1 MQKAKT
7 LSPGRLRAKRGS
19 IWHDGASW
27 ELLILCLPA
36 IAGYILF
43 NYVPM
48 GMAIMI
54 PFRNYKFSL
63 GVMGSDWVGLKNFEW
78 IIRST
83 SLWQVVRNTMLYSI
97 WFTIIGNVVNVI
109 FALLMFDVKNRAALK
124 VYQTISS
131 FPNFIS
137 MVVVGFITYAFLSPT
152 AGVMNQ
158 LRAMFGQGA
167 VDVYMTPN
175 AWPAILT
182 IVNIW
187 KGIGMG
193 SMVFFAALIG
203 IDTSLYEAATIDGAT
218 HLQQTWYISLPHLVP
233 LVSIFMILAAGHL
246 FSGNFDLFYL
256 IPRNIGVLYPT
267 TDVLPTYVY
276 RALKEGTYATG
287 ATVSLVQSI
296 TGLIL
301 VIATNLFVRKISPDN
316 SLF

>member
-19 IWHDGASW
+19 IWRDGASW

-83 SLWQVVRNTMLYSI
+83 SLWQVVRNTMLYSV

-158 LRAMFGQGA
+158 IRTLLGQGA

-193 SMVFFAALIG
+193 SMVFFAALMG

-256 IPRNIGVLYPT
+256 IPRDVSILYPT

-287 ATVSLVQSI
+287 ATVSLVQSV

-301 VIATNLFVRKISPDN
+301 VIVTNLIVRKTSPEN

>member
-1 MQKAKT
+1 
-7 LSPGRLRAKRGS
+7 
-19 IWHDGASW
+19 
-27 ELLILCLPA
+27 
-36 IAGYILF
+36 
-43 NYVPM
+43 M
-48 GMAIMI
+48 GMALMI

-63 GVMGSDWVGLKNFEW
+63 GVMGSEWVGLKNFEW

-83 SLWQVVRNTMLYSI
+83 SLWQVVRNTMLYSV

-158 LRAMFGQGA
+158 MRALLGQSA
-167 VDVYMTPN
+167 IDVYMTPS

-193 SMVFFAALIG
+193 SMVYFAALMG

-218 HLQQTWYISLPHLVP
+218 HLQQTWYISLPHLIP

-256 IPRNIGVLYPT
+256 IPRNVSVLYPT

-301 VIATNLFVRKISPDN
+301 VVATNMFVRKISPEN

>member
-1 MQKAKT
+1 MEKAKT
-7 LSPGRLRAKRGS
+7 LSPSRLRAKRGS
-19 IWHDGASW
+19 IWRDAASW
-27 ELLILCLPA
+27 ELLVLCIPA
-36 IAGYILF
+36 IVGYILF

-63 GVMGSDWVGLKNFEW
+63 GVMGSEWVGLKNFEW
-78 IIRST
+78 LVRST
-83 SLWQVVRNTMLYSI
+83 SLWQVVRNTVGYSL
-97 WFTIIGNVVNVI
+97 WFMVIGPVVNVI
-109 FALLMFDVKNRAALK
+109 FALLLFDVKNRAALK
-124 VYQTISS
+124 TYQTIAT
-131 FPNFIS
+131 FPNFMS
-137 MVVVGFITYAFLSPT
+137 MVVVGFITYAILSPT
-152 AGVMNQ
+152 SGVMNQ
-158 LRAMFGQGA
+158 VRALFGQEA
-167 VDVYMTPN
+167 VDVYMMPG

-182 IVNIW
+182 IVNLW

-193 SMVFFAALIG
+193 SMMYFAALMG

-233 LVSIFMILAAGHL
+233 LVSIFTILAAGHM

-256 IPRNIGVLYPT
+256 IPRDVSVVYST

-276 RALKEGTYATG
+276 RALKAGTYATG
-287 ATVSLVQSI
+287 ATVSLVQSV

-301 VIATNLFVRKISPDN
+301 VVATNLIVKKISPDN

>member
-7 LSPGRLRAKRGS
+7 LSPGRLRAKHGS

-83 SLWQVVRNTMLYSI
+83 SLWQVVRNTVGYSL
-97 WFTIIGNVVNVI
+97 WFMVIGPVVNVV
-109 FALLMFDVKNRAALK
+109 FALLLFDVKSRAALK
-124 VYQTISS
+124 AYQTITT
-131 FPNFIS
+131 FPNFMS
-137 MVVVGFITYAFLSPT
+137 MVVVGFITYAILSPT

-167 VDVYMTPN
+167 VDVYMTPS

-193 SMVFFAALIG
+193 SMMYFAALMG

-233 LVSIFMILAAGHL
+233 LVSIFTILAAGHV

-256 IPRNIGVLYPT
+256 IPRDVSILYPT

-287 ATVSLVQSI
+287 ATVSLVQSV

-301 VIATNLFVRKISPDN
+301 VIVTNLTVRKISPEN

>member
-19 IWHDGASW
+19 IWRDGASW

-83 SLWQVVRNTMLYSI
+83 SLWQVVRNTVGYSL
-97 WFTIIGNVVNVI
+97 WFMVIGPVVNVI
-109 FALLMFDVKNRAALK
+109 FALLLFDVKSRAALK
-124 VYQTISS
+124 AYQTITT
-131 FPNFIS
+131 FPNFMS
-137 MVVVGFITYAFLSPT
+137 MVVVGFITYAILSPT

-167 VDVYMTPN
+167 VDVYMTPS

-193 SMVFFAALIG
+193 SMMYFAALMG

-233 LVSIFMILAAGHL
+233 LVSIFTILAAGHV

-256 IPRNIGVLYPT
+256 IPRDVSILYPT

-287 ATVSLVQSI
+287 ATVSLVQSV

-301 VIATNLFVRKISPDN
+301 VIATNLIVRRISPDN

>member
-19 IWHDGASW
+19 IWRDGASW

-83 SLWQVVRNTMLYSI
+83 SLWQVVRNTMLYSV

-158 LRAMFGQGA
+158 IRTLLGQSA
-167 VDVYMTPN
+167 IDVYMTPSV
-175 AWPAILT
+175 WPAILT

-193 SMVFFAALIG
+193 SMVFFAALMG

-256 IPRNIGVLYPT
+256 IPRNVGVLYPT

-276 RALKEGTYATG
+276 RALTAGTYSTG

-301 VIATNLFVRKISPDN
+301 VIATNLFVRKISPEN